1 MARALHV
8 CTQCLKFENLSLSVY
23 ILNGENRGIIGI
35 GNMKK
40 MKASVGS
47 GLGMRLL
54 QWTVHCMDDDRV
66 TLKGCFETVLAR
78 SRFGLFILSNF
89 LLVVQSDD
97 VTSAMPLIF

>member
-1 MARALHV
+1 
-8 CTQCLKFENLSLSVY
+8 
-23 ILNGENRGIIGI
+23 
-35 GNMKK
+35 

-97 VTSAMPLIF
+97 VTSAMPLKPQYILGRLATTTSCLWSNLMMSHP